1 MKKMLI
7 TGATGN
13 IGKEVVNSLLNSEE
27 TELQVVAAV
36 RNVEKAAGQ
45 FPNDE
50 RLTFTR
56 FDFENEQTF
65 DTAFR
70 GTDVFFLLR
79 PPHLSDVKKYFHP
92 LLQSARKNG
101 VEQIVFL
108 SVQGA
113 DKSKVIPHNKIE
125 RLIQSMQFR
134 YIFVRPSYFM
144 QNLTTSLRAEIVTQN
159 SITLPAARAVFNWVD
174 AQNVG
179 EAAAR
184 LMLNFAEQE
193 HKAFD
198 ITGSENKHFGEVAE
212 ILSAVTGKPV
222 HYRSLNPLSF
232 FFKKKKEGVP
242 GNFAL
247 VMTLLHFLPRI
258 QDEPEISTNYR
269 KLTGKKP
276 TTVKEFIERE
286 KELFIQ
292 EDRPASS

>member
-13 IGKEVVNSLLNSEE
+13 IGKEVVLSLLASEE
-27 TELQVVAAV
+27 TEVRVIAAV

-45 FPNDE
+45 FPDDK
-50 RLTFTR
+50 RLGFTP

-65 DTAFR
+65 DTAFH
-70 GTDVFFLLR
+70 GIDMLFLLR
-79 PPHLSDVKKYFHP
+79 PPHLADVKKYFHP
-92 LLQSARKNG
+92 LLQSARTNG
-101 VEQIVFL
+101 VGQVVFL

-113 DKSKVIPHNKIE
+113 DKSSVIPHNKIE
-125 RLIQSMQFR
+125 RLIRSMPFR

-144 QNLTTSLRAEIVTQN
+144 QNLTTTLRAEIVNQQ

-184 LMLNFAEQE
+184 LMLNFTEQE
-193 HKAFD
+193 NKAFD
-198 ITGSENKHFGEVAE
+198 ITGPENKHFGEVAE
-212 ILSAVTGKPV
+212 MIAAVTGKPV
-222 HYRSLNPLSF
+222 IYRSVNPIRF
-232 FFKKKKEGVP
+232 FFRKKREGVP

-247 VMTLLHFLPRI
+247 VMTLLHFLPRV
-258 QDEPEISTNYR
+258 QDEPEISANYR

-276 TTVKEFIERE
+276 TSVKEFIARE
-286 KELFIQ
+286 KALFIQ
-292 EDRPASS
+292 EGRQAGT